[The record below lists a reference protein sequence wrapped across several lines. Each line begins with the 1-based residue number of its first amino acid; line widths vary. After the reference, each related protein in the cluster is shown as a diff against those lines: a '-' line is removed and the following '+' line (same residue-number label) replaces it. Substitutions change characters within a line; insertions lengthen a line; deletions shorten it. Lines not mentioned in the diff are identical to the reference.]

1 MRKTF
6 LAPAHMH
13 AGPNMTPLVDIV
25 MVILIFLM
33 LAGSFGISEHFLLG
47 KLPESSPGGPPGSP
61 PVLIDKLPTRI
72 DIHVSRS
79 AAGFDVMQLA
89 GETVSNGE
97 ALTAKLK
104 ERHAQFAAA
113 GTADDV
119 EIVIRP
125 SGDTVWAPVI
135 ATYDAALRAEFKKVN
150 FAYAK

>member
-6 LAPAHMH
+6 LTPAHMH

-33 LAGSFGISEHFLLG
+33 LAGSFGIAEHTLKG
-47 KLPESSPGGPPGSP
+47 KLPESPVACGPTATT
-61 PVLIDKLPTRI
+61 LIDKLPTRI

-79 AAGFDVMQLA
+79 TAGFDVLQLA
-89 GETVSNGE
+89 GETVSSSE

-104 ERHAQFAAA
+104 ERHAQFVAA
-113 GTADDV
+113 GSADEV

-125 SGDTVWAPVI
+125 TGDSAWAPVI